1 MMFALEGIRVVDFS
15 RILAGPFCTM
25 ILADLGAEVIKIE
38 RPVKGDDSRAY
49 GPFVQ
54 DESLYF
60 ISVNRGKKS
69 VTLNLKN
76 AQAMAVLLKLID
88 SADVLV
94 ENFKPGVMDHLG
106 LSYETLSRR
115 NPRLIYCSCSGYG
128 HTGPHALKPAYDL
141 IIQGLTGMMS
151 ITGPD
156 PDHPSKVGMSVADVD
171 TGVFAAL
178 GVMSALYQR
187 EKTGQGQYVDISMF
201 EVLMAILENAATR
214 CLYTGIA
221 PQAIGNRHATIC
233 PFATI
238 RASDGFFNIAAGN
251 DTLFVKL
258 TQALEAPEMATDE
271 RFLTN
276 DSRLQH
282 WPELEACLNRAASKK
297 TIAEWCDILDKAG
310 IPSGP
315 LNDMNQALKHPQ
327 VEARQIVTTIHHPV
341 AGDVKCIASPLRLSA
356 SRREVYEPS
365 PLLGADSA
373 HYIAEVLGCSE
384 AEAQKLVD
392 EKVFEK

>member
-1 MMFALEGIRVVDFS
+1 MLALEGIRVIDFS

-25 ILADLGAEVIKIE
+25 LLADAGAEVIKIE
-38 RPVKGDDSRAY
+38 RPQKGDDSRAY
-49 GPFVQ
+49 GPFIH

-60 ISVNRGKKS
+60 MSVNRGKKS
-69 VTLNLKN
+69 LELNLKN
-76 AQAMAVLLKLID
+76 PRALDFLLHLID
-88 SADVLV
+88 TADVLV

-115 NPRLIYCSCSGYG
+115 CPRLIYASCSGYG
-128 HTGPHALKPAYDL
+128 QTGTYSHKPAYDL

-156 PDHPSKVGMSVADVD
+156 PQHPSKVGMSIADVD

-178 GVMSALYQR
+178 GVMMALYQR
-187 EKTGQGQYVDISMF
+187 EKTGRGQHVDIAMF
-201 EVLMAILENAATR
+201 DVLMAILENAATR
-214 CLYTGIA
+214 CLYTGQS

-233 PFATI
+233 PFASI

-251 DTLFVKL
+251 DTLFVRL
-258 TQALEAPEMATDE
+258 VEALQIPEAATDP

-282 WPELEACLNRAASKK
+282 WDELEKVLNEAASHK
-297 TIAEWCDILDKAG
+297 TIAEWCDILDRAG
-310 IPSGP
+310 IPAGP
-315 LNDMNQALKHPQ
+315 LNDMNAALRHPQ
-327 VEARQIVTTIHHPV
+327 VQERGIVTTIPHPV
-341 AGDVKCIASPLRLSA
+341 AGDVKCIASAVRLSD
-356 SRREVYEPS
+356 SPRTSYEHA

-373 HYIAEVLGCSE
+373 AYIAEILHISLE
-384 AEAQKLVD
+384 DAQHLV
-392 EKVFEK
+392 ETGAFL